1 MGHLDAILLGR
12 KGMKV
17 RLEGDMATE
26 ATYLGRRISNRAS
39 ILCDVS
45 ATQAVMKKYN
55 TRPVQTVLGTIA
67 YIPMFMV
74 VAYSARDMIRSGNF
88 EGLDMGG
95 FLYWQNLKEADGTY
109 VLPALA
115 VGSTYLNLELSVRNK
130 SAFWTTILQGG
141 QYVTLL
147 ALPVVSSIPQG
158 IFFYWL
164 GSSWASMA
172 QTVAMNNNAFR
183 KSIGLKPRI
192 AAPPTPA
199 ANVDGSAVA
208 VEDSNKA
215 QSVGKQ

>member
-1 MGHLDAILLGR
+1 
-12 KGMKV
+12 
-17 RLEGDMATE
+17 
-26 ATYLGRRISNRAS
+26 
-39 ILCDVS
+39 
-45 ATQAVMKKYN
+45 MKKYN

-130 SAFWTTILQGG
+130 SALWTTILQGG
-141 QYVTLL
+141 QYLTLL

-172 QTVAMNNNAFR
+172 QTVAMNDNTFR

-192 AAPPTPA
+192 AAPSPA
-199 ANVDGSAVA
+199 AAGVEANAVTDDDSSKPPSGS
-208 VEDSNKA
+208 KP
-215 QSVGKQ
+215 